1 MRKVL
6 TITALLMAALLVF
19 SCANGGGSD
28 SDNSPVKVS
37 FRVETPQNINKI
49 VSVDDADGAPT
60 LTYWYKAVPQWTG
73 VDFTT
78 IQGSTNNAF
87 VQINSYAPNKDI
99 GLFAQGSWKFY
110 AQVKSGDTVVYES
123 AADPAITYIN
133 VSNTSVTLDVTRTT
147 GNNAGSADISIS
159 IDAHDLSGV
168 GSMTMTYTGLN
179 SPITLNKA
187 AHATKANWSTYTY
200 TLSDLAAG
208 SYVFTFTSAA
218 GAAGANPVG
227 GAVLAFDVLAGFDK
241 EITGTI
247 ENGVWQTTL
256 ITINVP
262 TLEVTL
268 TGAESVA
275 KNANTTFTCTATS
288 ANLADRDVV
297 KFEWFVDTAS
307 KGAATAGTEDPQ
319 VAGKYISTYSFS
331 QANPGQYYVTC
342 KASVDGK
349 LIVSKTAKVTVTN

>member
-6 TITALLMAALLVF
+6 TITALLMATLLVF

-28 SDNSPVKVS
+28 SDNDNGPVKVS

-187 AHATKANWSTYTY
+187 DHATKANWSTYTY

-262 TLEVTL
+262 TFTMNVTAAE
-268 TGAESVA
+268 GAISVA
-275 KNANTTFTCTATS
+275 KNTDLVYSCSATATNMTGNI
-288 ANLADRDVV
+288 AYQWYVNDEA
-297 KFEWFVDTAS
+297 
-307 KGAATAGTEDPQ
+307 
-319 VAGKYISTYSFS
+319 VAGQGGIGSSFTFNK
-331 QANPGQYYVTC
+331 ANPGYYYVTC
-342 KASVDGK
+342 KAYIDGK
-349 LIVSKTAKVTVTN
+349 AVGSDTLKVTVTNN